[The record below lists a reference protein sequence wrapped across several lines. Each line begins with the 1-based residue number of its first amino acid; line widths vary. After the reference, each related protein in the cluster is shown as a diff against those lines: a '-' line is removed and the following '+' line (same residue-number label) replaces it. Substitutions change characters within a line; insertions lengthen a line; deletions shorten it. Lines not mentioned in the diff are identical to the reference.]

1 MYRSLYFKIILIFVV
16 LMVTVMA
23 AIGTVLL
30 NGVFQFYTNE
40 FVTQIDQNLNN
51 DTDLRRALSGILSDE
66 DYVESIKLA
75 LDAYKSSFGIDMY
88 RNYYI
93 LSKEGKYL
101 YGSDEEAN
109 QTIVITPNILS
120 AMEGGEGKVQLWGS
134 DYTDYAIYIGNED
147 NECIIYIRDTQEE
160 MRQLSGRL
168 VTIIL
173 QTIMFGLLIAVVL
186 SFFLAKAIT
195 SPIQSLTKGAQ
206 LITAGE
212 FTEKID
218 VHARDEIGILTV
230 TFNNMNQVLK
240 NTIEELSGER
250 RKLETIMSY
259 LKDAVI
265 AFTDDGS
272 VIHINTSA
280 LELFKGIKVD
290 KFNLQQML
298 ILLNIQYANNNI
310 KEIDYEN
317 SCTLHEIEYMDKA
330 LDITISALKYM
341 DNNTPHDGYIADG
354 YLAVIHDVSSRYE
367 LEKAQRTFVAD
378 VSHELKTPLTSI
390 RGYIESIQ
398 LYPDMDIRF
407 KEEFLGNAI
416 EECDRMLRIIGDL
429 LMLSKLENQK
439 TQWQIS
445 SFDTNEF
452 LHQICNMMRIESDSR
467 NLELKYMD
475 NEKLPWILADKDRIK
490 QVIINIIANSI
501 RYSNENGSI
510 IVAAR
515 ANDSIVRIFIRD
527 NGIGIPEEDIPRIF
541 ERFYRVEKSRTTD
554 TGGTGLGLA
563 IAKEIIESHGGTIT
577 IKSKLGMGTDIMI
590 DLPIITHLESDE
602 V

>member
-40 FVTQIDQNLNN
+40 FVTQIDQYLNN
-51 DTDLRRALSGILSDE
+51 DTELRRALSGQLSD
-66 DYVESIKLA
+66 DNYVESIKLV

-93 LSKEGKYL
+93 LSKEGEYL

-120 AMEGGEGKVQLWGS
+120 AMEGGEGKAQFWGA
-134 DYTDYAIYIGNED
+134 DYTDYAVYIGNDE

-173 QTIMFGLLIAVVL
+173 QTILFGLLIAVVL

-265 AFTDDGS
+265 AFTDDGG

-280 LELFKGIKVD
+280 LELFNGIRIE

-298 ILLNIQYANNNI
+298 MLMNIQYANDNI

-317 SCTLHEIEYMDKA
+317 SCTLREIEYKDKA

-341 DNNTPHDGYIADG
+341 DNNTPHDGYIV
-354 YLAVIHDVSSRYE
+354 VIHDVSSRYE

-378 VSHELKTPLTSI
+378 VSHELRTPLTSI

-398 LYPDMDIRF
+398 LYPDMDSSF

-416 EECDRMLRIIGDL
+416 EECDRMLLIIGDL

-439 TQWQIS
+439 TNWQIS

-452 LHQICNMMRIESDSR
+452 LNQICNMMRNQADSHG
-467 NLELKYMD
+467 LTLKYTA

-501 RYSNENGSI
+501 RYSNENGTI
-510 IVAAR
+510 VVAAKS
-515 ANDSIVRIFIRD
+515 NDSIVRIFIRD
-527 NGIGIPEEDIPRIF
+527 NGIGIPEEDLPRIF

-563 IAKEIIESHGGTIT
+563 IAKEIVESHGGKIL
-577 IKSKLGMGTDIMI
+577 IKSKLGVGTDIMI
-590 DLPIITHLESDE
+590 DLPIITLLESGE
-602 V
+602 A